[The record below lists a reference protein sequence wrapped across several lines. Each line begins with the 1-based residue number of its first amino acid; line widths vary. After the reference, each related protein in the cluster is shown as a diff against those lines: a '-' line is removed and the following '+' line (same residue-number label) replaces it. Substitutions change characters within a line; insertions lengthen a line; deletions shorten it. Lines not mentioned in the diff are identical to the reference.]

1 MNFTFLV
8 WLVAFFIQ
16 LALLGMSMYGLII
29 LSDLENDFINPHD
42 SSASLNT
49 WVMPEYIAQG
59 VLTAMLLLTGK
70 WVSGLVMLTLLA
82 WNVRTYLR
90 DEHKVDV
97 TEVFRQIPREK
108 NIRIVKLVFYLLG
121 FVYFIYRIVHT
132 AVNTFLTPESREAAH
147 KLFQDAAATM

>member
-1 MNFTFLV
+1 M
-8 WLVAFFIQ
+8 Q
-16 LALLGMSMYGLII
+16 LII

-49 WVMPEYIAQG
+49 WVVCAAPLSYMLSAPRNIRVAPRMRFVKLILEVTHAVVQMPEYIAQAA
-59 VLTAMLLLTGK
+59 LTALLLFTGK
-70 WVSGLVMLTLLA
+70 WLSGLVMLVLVA

-108 NIRIVKLVFYLLG
+108 NIRIVKLIFYLVG
-121 FVYFIYRIVHT
+121 FVYFIYR
-132 AVNTFLTPESREAAH
+132 
-147 KLFQDAAATM
+147 

>member
-1 MNFTFLV
+1 MHKTVDLYM
-8 WLVAFFIQ
+8 L
-16 LALLGMSMYGLII
+16 MSCC
-29 LSDLENDFINPHD
+29 D
-42 SSASLNT
+42 
-49 WVMPEYIAQG
+49 VQMPEYIAQG

-121 FVYFIYRIVHT
+121 FVYFIYRWVSIVY
-132 AVNTFLTPESREAAH
+132 
-147 KLFQDAAATM
+147 

>member
-1 MNFTFLV
+1 
-8 WLVAFFIQ
+8 
-16 LALLGMSMYGLII
+16 MYGLII

-49 WVMPEYIAQG
+49 WVMPEYIAQAA
-59 VLTAMLLLTGK
+59 LTALLLFSGK
-70 WVSGLVMLTLLA
+70 WLSGLVMLLLVA

-108 NIRIVKLVFYLLG
+108 NIRIVKLIFYLLG
-121 FVYFIYRIVHT
+121 FVYFIYRLIITLVEY
-132 AVNTFLTPESREAAH
+132 FDEAYPPIQKPWEHEA
-147 KLFQDAAATM
+147 